1 VAFPSIKKIPLA
13 NSKVKIYPKKALEKE
28 IYKEEIL
35 NIKIGIKNE
44 TTKTK
49 RQNKERTQ
57 TQQRKKNL
65 EKEGKDPKKKKV
77 EKQPRG

>member
-1 VAFPSIKKIPLA
+1 VAFPSIKKKIPLA
-13 NSKVKIYPKKALEKE
+13 NSKVKLYPQKALEKE

-49 RQNKERTQ
+49 RQNKEKRTQ

-65 EKEGKDPKKKKV
+65 ERRKDPK
-77 EKQPRG
+77 